1 MAGGKVK
8 RALQVIEDA
17 LGVDLPDL
25 EVKVAKAARSEA
37 KSTPST
43 LAVEPPKSAPR
54 RRVKPKV
61 RLIRP
66 DPEDADPDK
75 WLQRAREEAAE
86 RYGSYNRLAGKT
98 TASVK
103 GRVELDPQKLVDVPG
118 AMGERRVPGDEKYDR
133 LMASVQEKGF
143 DPNTHIWLGVNHLG
157 EPYVAEGNTRLAVAR
172 DLGIQRIP
180 AEVMWYG
187 GGEGVEGPMMPE
199 LLEKYMPPSELALD
213 PNFRRWFGNS
223 KVVDKYGE
231 PVSVYHGTADDFN
244 AFSDTKIGKG
254 DPGFLGRGFYFADNP
269 YVAETYSRLRPGPQE
284 RVIEAYLSLQN
295 PFNWGAKGL
304 GVRGFVQGDARL
316 PEPIHDEIA
325 RRTGITSRVPFEDQP
340 YAERDAALAVR
351 ELLESMGH
359 DSVIATDDFSSK
371 PIEYVAFR
379 PTQIKSATGNRGT
392 YDPNDPDI
400 RKARGGLAVKRKR
413 KK

>member
-1 MAGGKVK
+1 MAGGKIK
-8 RALQVIEDA
+8 RALQAIEDA
-17 LGVDLPDL
+17 TGLDLPDL
-25 EVKVAKAARSEA
+25 GVKAAKAARDEV
-37 KSTPST
+37 KRTPST
-43 LAVEPPKSAPR
+43 LAAEPPKAAPR

-199 LLEKYMPPSELALD
+199 LLEKYMPPSELSLD
-213 PNFRRWFGNS
+213 PNFRRWFGSSKTRDDFGEPRMFYHATPNDFSVFKPGGVDPEISGSAMWFSPYAEYQPAYHRIGARGGGFREGTNVMPVYLRMENPLLLDDQNMESWARDVFAGGNREFPHIMPQRWVDEIRSEGYDSVMFTPPERRNS
-223 KVVDKYGE
+223 SGE
-231 PVSVYHGTADDFN
+231 PVKEHEYIV
-244 AFSDTKIGKG
+244 
-254 DPGFLGRGFYFADNP
+254 
-269 YVAETYSRLRPGPQE
+269 
-284 RVIEAYLSLQN
+284 
-295 PFNWGAKGL
+295 
-304 GVRGFVQGDARL
+304 
-316 PEPIHDEIA
+316 
-325 RRTGITSRVPFEDQP
+325 FE
-340 YAERDAALAVR
+340 
-351 ELLESMGH
+351 
-359 DSVIATDDFSSK
+359 
-371 PIEYVAFR
+371 

>member
-1 MAGGKVK
+1 MAGGKIK
-8 RALQVIEDA
+8 RALQAIEDA
-17 LGVDLPDL
+17 TGLDLPDL
-25 EVKVAKAARSEA
+25 GVKAAKAARDEV
-37 KSTPST
+37 KRTPST
-43 LAVEPPKSAPR
+43 LAAEPPKAAPR

-199 LLEKYMPPSELALD
+199 LLEKYMPPSELSLD
-213 PNFRRWFGNS
+213 PNFRRWFGGS
-223 KVVDKYGE
+223 ELVDEFGE
-231 PVSVYHGTADDFN
+231 PLMLFHGTRGEVTAFDPARIGQSDFG
-244 AFSDTKIGKG
+244 AS
-254 DPGFLGRGFYFADNP
+254 GRGFYFSQDPGTAGL
-269 YVAETYSRLRPGPQE
+269 YSQMARGGGDPNMLA
-284 RVIEAYLSLQN
+284 AYLSARN
-295 PFNWGAKGL
+295 PFELGA
-304 GVRGFVQGDARL
+304 FL
-316 PEPIHDEIA
+316 P
-325 RRTGITSRVPFEDQP
+325 
-340 YAERDAALAVR
+340 RDANESALLTQRAR
-351 ELLESMGH
+351 EAGH
-359 DSVIATDDFSSK
+359 DAILSRSPKDNMINEIVVF
-371 PIEYVAFR
+371 E